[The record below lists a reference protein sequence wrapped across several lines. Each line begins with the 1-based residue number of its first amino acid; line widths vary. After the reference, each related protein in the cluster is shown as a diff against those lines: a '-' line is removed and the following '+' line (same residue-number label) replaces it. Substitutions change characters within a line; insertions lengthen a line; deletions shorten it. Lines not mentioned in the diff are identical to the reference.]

1 MNDELITANEI
12 NENCLIDLKKIE
24 FKYWIL
30 LKFLERKIKLLED
43 FDEESSINEN
53 DNEDK
58 EINENKDKKINENKD
73 K

>member
-1 MNDELITANEI
+1 MNFIEI
-12 NENCLIDLKKIE
+12 FREKN
-24 FKYWIL
+24 
-30 LKFLERKIKLLED
+30 KLLED